1 MTVPLEDREAR
12 PHDYCQKPR
21 RAGFGGVD
29 GRIDPPEGDYLVV
42 FEHTAPSFDQ
52 LESAFEVGGE
62 VRTQCEKAIAPFAGR
77 TAATHT
83 LWWLHRYPDY
93 RSGYYPLVYDQEE
106 TPVRPT

>member
-21 RAGFGGVD
+21 RAGFGG
-29 GRIDPPEGDYLVV
+29 IDPPEGDYLVV
-42 FEHTAPSFDQ
+42 FEHTAPSFDL

-62 VRTQCEKAIAPFAGR
+62 VCTQFEKAIAPFAGR
-77 TAATHT
+77 TAAAHT
-83 LWWLHRYPDY
+83 LWCLHCYRYY
-93 RSGYYPLVYDQEE
+93 WSSYFPLVYDQEE